1 MRSPDRPPGHNR
13 TRLGAAIVGCGLLL
27 LLFFSNSA
35 PASGPALSVSSSQVE
50 GRDGRTPVARGSGE
64 ARAPRRPSVPADDW
78 TYRPT
83 VLVRRGTLQGSGTII
98 ASVEGETLVLTAAH
112 VLNTEGPVVIE
123 LHRYNL
129 GMERKPPTEGVWPR
143 HIKGTVAATDTA
155 ADLAIV
161 RIDKMRALPYVA
173 RLTHGEEETAPDS
186 IVTSVG
192 IDNGSKL
199 TSWQTKL
206 LESASFEINDSR
218 DPRRVLITEKI
229 PEHGRSGGGL
239 FLANGELV
247 GVCIGHA
254 ELVKGRRSGV
264 FASRESLRLLLDA
277 HNLSTSITRS
287 EMRMARMRKGR
298 SAGTIASSPARSPAV
313 VKSARSLGGDTLSPS
328 SP

>member
-1 MRSPDRPPGHNR
+1 MRGPDAPPGRDR
-13 TRLGAAIVGCGLLL
+13 TRFNAAVAGCGLLL
-27 LLFFSNSA
+27 FFSYSA
-35 PASGPALSVSSSQVE
+35 AADGPALSLSSQVDGRE
-50 GRDGRTPVARGSGE
+50 GRTTASRGSGE
-64 ARAPRRPSVPADDW
+64 ATAPRRQTVPADDW

-112 VLNTEGPVVIE
+112 VLNAEGPVRIE

-129 GMERKPPTEGVWPR
+129 GMERKPATEGVWPR
-143 HIKGTVAATDTA
+143 LIKGTVAATDPA
-155 ADLAIV
+155 ADLAVV
-161 RIDKMRALPYVA
+161 RIDRMGALPYVA
-173 RLTHGEEETAPDS
+173 RLNHSEEELASDS
-186 IVTSVG
+186 IVTSIG

-199 TSWQTKL
+199 TSWRTIL
-206 LESASFEINDSR
+206 LETATFEINDSH

-229 PEHGRSGGGL
+229 PDHGRSGGGL

-264 FASRESLRLLLDA
+264 FASRESLRLLLDD
-277 HNLSTSITRS
+277 HNLSATVVRS
-287 EMRMARMRKGR
+287 EKRMERFRKGR
-298 SAGTIASSPARSPAV
+298 SAGPTAATAARSPAV
-313 VKSARSLGGDTLSPS
+313 VKSARSNGGDTLSPS